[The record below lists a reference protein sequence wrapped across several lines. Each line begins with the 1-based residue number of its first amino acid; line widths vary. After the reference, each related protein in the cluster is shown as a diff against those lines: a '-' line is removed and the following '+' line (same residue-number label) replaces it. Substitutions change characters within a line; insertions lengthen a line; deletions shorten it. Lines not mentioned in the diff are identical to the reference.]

1 MSRVPEALKKVR
13 AQQDLGVETHAEKV
27 GRPQVLPEDLLDL
40 ADSVREGTRVSCR
53 RERWDLQEGIVTRG
67 NSKVR
72 NIAVEELRKLCAV
85 LLQRQR
91 ATSQKSLL
99 VTSGAP
105 KEGKTFLA
113 TNLAWIMAQSK
124 SKKVLLIDADLR
136 CPSAHLML
144 GAPSVP
150 GLAEFLEGKAKESQ
164 ILQQGPLSNFFF
176 IPAGQCPENPVELLA
191 TSALRK
197 FIARLST
204 QFDWIILDSAPVA
217 PICDTQLI
225 APFMDGILLVIR
237 AGANSAES
245 TVRARDLLR
254 DMGLLVGVILN
265 YVDPREAYSSY
276 YYRAYMGKRSKE

>member
-1 MSRVPEALKKVR
+1 MSRIPEALKKVR
-13 AQQDLGVETHAEKV
+13 VQQDLGVETQAKKF

-40 ADSVREGTRVSCR
+40 ADSLEEGTRVGCR
-53 RERWDLQEGIVTRG
+53 RERWDLQESIVTRG
-67 NSKVR
+67 HSKDR
-72 NIAVEELRKLCAV
+72 IIAVEELRKLCAW

-99 VTSGAP
+99 VTSGMP

-124 SKKVLLIDADLR
+124 NQKVLLIDADLR

-144 GAPSVP
+144 GAPGVP
-150 GLAEFLEGKAKESQ
+150 GLAEFLEGKAEESQ

-176 IPAGQCPENPVELLA
+176 IPSGHCPENPVELL
-191 TSALRK
+191 TTTALKK

-204 QFDWIILDSAPVA
+204 QFDWIVVDSSPVA
-217 PICDTQLI
+217 SICDAQLI
-225 APFMDGILLVIR
+225 APFMDGILLVIG
-237 AGANSAES
+237 AGASSAEIA
-245 TVRARDLLR
+245 VRARDLLA
-254 DMGLLVGVILN
+254 DMGLLGVILN

-276 YYRAYMGKRSKE
+276 YYRAYMEKRSKE